1 MGRLNLFDQ
10 GAYFFNTFPVNPK
23 ISEANAG
30 GRPDVSNPTV
40 LVMKEFNV
48 VDVTQDT
55 ACEFDAHIIAR
66 PINYVCMIQRH

>member
-48 VDVTQDT
+48 VDVT
-55 ACEFDAHIIAR
+55 
-66 PINYVCMIQRH
+66 